1 MSDIDIDIHN
11 EKIPVIL
18 EVTKV
23 SKFEPNF
30 SDIDND

>member
-11 EKIPVIL
+11 EKIHVVL

-23 SKFEPNF
+23 YKFEPNF